1 MKVRVQSRPRLAQP
15 SFYAK
20 NPQVLCLTLLA
31 NALTL
36 SRNAALT
43 VRAQLVV
50 CCCGELKGFNMF
62 RVLPLLLM
70 IGLIALAPL
79 AVPAQDKDKDKDN
92 KVVDEKKAD
101 EPKKVDEPV
110 KAEIPPAPK
119 GEVRTAVVEVV
130 PGRWDYALTLV
141 PVISLLLIAI
151 LFVLVLSLRSSV
163 NQLEERIKGG
173 S

>member
-1 MKVRVQSRPRLAQP
+1 
-15 SFYAK
+15 
-20 NPQVLCLTLLA
+20 LTLLA
-31 NALTL
+31 NPLTL

-50 CCCGELKGFNMF
+50 CCRGELKGFNMF

-79 AVPAQDKDKDKDN
+79 AVPAQDKDN
-92 KVVDEKKAD
+92 KVDEKKVD
-101 EPKKVDEPV
+101 EKKVDEKKVDEKKVEEPAKKV
-110 KAEIPPAPK
+110 EEPGKAEPPVTPATKADKPVAVVK
-119 GEVRTAVVEVV
+119 GEYV
-130 PGRWDYALTLV
+130 PGRMEYALSLV

-163 NQLEERIKGG
+163 NQLEEKIKGG